1 MIDAVEAVLGQGLKL
16 LDSLD
21 QETYTRALP
30 VANRATIGGHYRHA
44 LEHFRQLQS
53 GLETGSV
60 DYDARN
66 RDILLETDHNEAIR
80 ATRELA
86 ASLKSLT
93 SHGSEDPLE
102 VRCGITYGEKDAGAA
117 SSTLGREL
125 MFCISHAIHHY
136 AIIALILRS
145 EDQTVPEGFGVAPST
160 VRHRLQL
167 AGTR

>member
-1 MIDAVEAVLGQGLKL
+1 MDAVEIVLAQGLQV

-30 VANRATIGGHYRHA
+30 LANGGTIGGHYRHA

-53 GLETGSV
+53 GLAASFV

-66 RDILLETDHNEAIR
+66 RDILLETNHHEAIR
-80 ATRELA
+80 ATRELT

-93 SHGSEDPLE
+93 CHGSEDRLE
-102 VRCGITYGEKDAGAA
+102 VRCGISYGKEDAGTAF
-117 SSTLGREL
+117 STLGREVI
-125 MFCISHAIHHY
+125 FCISHAIHHF
-136 AIIALILRS
+136 AIIAMILRS
-145 EDQTVPEGFGVAPST
+145 EDRSMPEGFGVAPST